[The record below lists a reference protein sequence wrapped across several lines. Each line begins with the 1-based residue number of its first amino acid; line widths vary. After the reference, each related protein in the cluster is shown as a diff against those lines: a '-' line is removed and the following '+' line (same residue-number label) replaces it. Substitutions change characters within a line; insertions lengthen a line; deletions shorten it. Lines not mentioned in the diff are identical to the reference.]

1 MMWKNDLP
9 DYSAILE
16 KMIYPDSSKWRPLTT
31 DAPGTVSVTA
41 FRIKSAITVHLVNG
55 TGKTPLDR
63 AVPVGPIHIR
73 LKGTNGKRVKWYA
86 PGNESDLLESHSRSG
101 YTEATI
107 PRLEAYGL
115 IVVEE

>member
-1 MMWKNDLP
+1 VN
-9 DYSAILE
+9 
-16 KMIYPDSSKWRPLTT
+16 
-31 DAPGTVSVTA
+31 VTA
-41 FRIKSAITVHLVNG
+41 YRIKSRMTVHLVNG

-63 AVPVGPIHIR
+63 VVPVGPIRIR
-73 LKGTNGKRVKWYA
+73 IKGTEGRRVKWYA

-107 PRLEAYGL
+107 PRLQAYGL